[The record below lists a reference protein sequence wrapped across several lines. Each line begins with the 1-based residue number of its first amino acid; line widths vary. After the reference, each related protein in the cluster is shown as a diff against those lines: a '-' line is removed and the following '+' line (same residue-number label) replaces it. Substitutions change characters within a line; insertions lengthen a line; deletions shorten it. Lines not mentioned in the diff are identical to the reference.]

1 MPVLMLLVVV
11 ALLSLATVVAGRG
24 HIGALAD
31 VRLRGTGLVAIALGA
46 QVVVVSVIPGELD
59 GIHAPVHLATYVLLA
74 AFLWLNRA
82 IPGMVLVALGAG
94 ANALVIFANAGV
106 MPASPRALA
115 IAGLPPEKPG
125 EFANSAVVDGPAL
138 GWLGDIFAV
147 PASWPASNVFSIGD
161 VLIALGLTIG
171 LHCLAASRPA
181 VAVTRVLSGAWFGIG
196 PRGTS
201 RSPRASRTR

>member
-1 MPVLMLLVVV
+1 MLLVVV
-11 ALLSLATVVAGRG
+11 ALLSLATVVVGRG
-24 HIGALAD
+24 RIGALAD

-46 QVVVVSVIPGELD
+46 QIVVVSIIPGELD
-59 GIHAPVHLATYVLLA
+59 GIHAPIHLATYVLLA
-74 AFLWLNRA
+74 AFLWLNRT
-82 IPGMVLVALGAG
+82 IPGMVLVGLGAA
-94 ANALVIFANAGV
+94 ANAVAIFANAGV
-106 MPASPRALA
+106 MPASAHALA
-115 IAGLPPEKPG
+115 RAGLPPEKPG
-125 EFANSAVVDGPAL
+125 EFANSAVVNAPAL

-161 VLIALGLTIG
+161 VLIAVGLTVG

-181 VAVTRVLSGAWFGIG
+181 VALGQIFRSAGFGSA

>member
-1 MPVLMLLVVV
+1 MPVSMLLVVV

-24 HIGALAD
+24 RLGALAD

-59 GIHAPVHLATYVLLA
+59 GIHAPVHLATYGLLA
-74 AFLWLNRA
+74 AFLWLNRT
-82 IPGMVLVALGAG
+82 IPGMVLVALGAA
-94 ANALVIFANAGV
+94 ANALAIVANAGV

-147 PASWPASNVFSIGD
+147 PAAWPASNVFSIGD

-171 LHCLAASRPA
+171 LHCLAA
-181 VAVTRVLSGAWFGIG
+181 
-196 PRGTS
+196 
-201 RSPRASRTR
+201 

>member
-1 MPVLMLLVVV
+1 
-11 ALLSLATVVAGRG
+11 
-24 HIGALAD
+24 
-31 VRLRGTGLVAIALGA
+31 
-46 QVVVVSVIPGELD
+46 
-59 GIHAPVHLATYVLLA
+59 
-74 AFLWLNRA
+74 
-82 IPGMVLVALGAG
+82 MVLVGLGAA
-94 ANALVIFANAGV
+94 ANAVAIFANAGV
-106 MPASPRALA
+106 MPASPHALA

-161 VLIALGLTIG
+161 VLIAIGLTVG

-181 VAVTRVLSGAWFGIG
+181 VALARIFSAARFGSA